1 MSRPDGRLALGR
13 LGSLCEEVS
22 NETVMTVK
30 TRKDSNAAYTHVPL
44 VPFSNYVFVFYTHH
58 LHIPLLHHGIFIM
71 PSVLQIE
78 ALVSEGREVILV
90 TSGAVGIGRQKLRF
104 QKLMRSSFHD
114 LQRPQEELC
123 GKPCAAVGQGGLMSI
138 YETLFN
144 QVRQKE

>member
-1 MSRPDGRLALGR
+1 MFCYLYTSALHSPC
-13 LGSLCEEVS
+13 SLREYPSCHPS
-22 NETVMTVK
+22 
-30 TRKDSNAAYTHVPL
+30 
-44 VPFSNYVFVFYTHH
+44 
-58 LHIPLLHHGIFIM
+58 IPH
-71 PSVLQIE
+71 SQIE
-78 ALVSEGREVILV
+78 ALLSDGREVILV

-144 QVRQKE
+144 QVR